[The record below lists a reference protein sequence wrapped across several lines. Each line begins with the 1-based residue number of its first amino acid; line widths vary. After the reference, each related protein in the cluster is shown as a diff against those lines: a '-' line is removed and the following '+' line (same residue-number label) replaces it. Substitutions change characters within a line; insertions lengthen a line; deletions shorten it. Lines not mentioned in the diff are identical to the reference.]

1 MHADET
7 YSPFSFRLA
16 ASALIVALAI
26 VVAPRTPSAAPATIT
41 IRLATVAPKD
51 TSYHRILLEMGEQW
65 KKTTDQRVSLTVF
78 PGGNQGSEADT
89 VRRMRINQLQAGM
102 HSAGGLT
109 EIDPAIGALQEIPML
124 FRSLAEEEYVRDR
137 LRPELEKRLQAK
149 GFVAL
154 FWGDSGWVRFFS
166 RAAAVRPADLKNQ
179 KIFVTA
185 ADGDVIDSLVV
196 ADRQLRIGQRLFV
209 TTEL

>member
-1 MHADET
+1 GWLRARTISSHGNYLGGCMHADET

-102 HSAGGLT
+102 LSAGGLT
-109 EIDPAIGALQEIPML
+109 EIDPAVAALQEIPML
-124 FRSLAEEEYVRDR
+124 FHSLAEEEYVRER
-137 LRPELEKRLQAK
+137 LRPDLEKRLLAK

-154 FWGDSGWVRFFS
+154 
-166 RAAAVRPADLKNQ
+166 
-179 KIFVTA
+179 
-185 ADGDVIDSLVV
+185 
-196 ADRQLRIGQRLFV
+196 
-209 TTEL
+209 